1 MIDFM
6 SDRATW
12 KKLRKRLQELGCT
25 IELHK
30 GGHYKVYDSN
40 GNRVS
45 TMAASASCPRAYRN
59 QVADLRRQGIA
70 I

>member
-12 KKLRKRLQELGCT
+12 KKLRKRLQDLDCT
-25 IELHK
+25 VTQLK
-30 GGHYKVYDSN
+30 SGHYKVYDSD
-40 GNRVS
+40 GRTIT
-45 TMAASASCPRAYRN
+45 TMAASTSCPRAYRN
-59 QVADLRRQGIA
+59 QIADLRRQGIA